1 MYWGF
6 DIGVLWASF
15 HAFGHSPPGAVLV
28 LGYSVDTLA
37 KPLPFPG
44 GSAGV
49 EGGMIGAFPAFR
61 EWGAT
66 WRCSPSSA
74 TARCA
79 TSYRRYL
86 GAIAYWRLR
95 GQFRHRPADDEPR
108 QAVLSG

>member
-28 LGYSVDTLA
+28 LDYSVGTLA

-44 GSAGV
+44 GIGRGGGRRDRRLPGV
-49 EGGMIGAFPAFR
+49 RGVGRYVAVLAVLGYRTMCYRLPAVPR
-61 EWGAT
+61 
-66 WRCSPSSA
+66 
-74 TARCA
+74 
-79 TSYRRYL
+79 
-86 GAIAYWRLR
+86 AIAYWRLR